1 VKLERLA
8 GSGDE
13 LYNDV
18 RNAACRKIYGLH
30 FSKFYKFSLFL
41 YFGFSLRPYQE
52 TALGLPVVVRV
63 PQFDKS

>member
-1 VKLERLA
+1 MMSEMLPVGKYMA
-8 GSGDE
+8 YISV
-13 LYNDV
+13 NF
-18 RNAACRKIYGLH
+18 I
-30 FSKFYKFSLFL
+30 SFSLFL